1 MKRFALTAAAL
12 LLTSVAMA
20 QGPGGFGGQQ
30 GGFPGG
36 GQRSGF
42 PGGQQGGFPGGPGGP
57 GGGFP
62 GGPMGMPNREISAS
76 SLPLRVMATYLSLT
90 DTQLGKIALLR
101 EDAMEAMRPQPGQ
114 QRQRNT
120 NPSNN
125 SAAER
130 KATSEI
136 TALLNESQRSR
147 LNLLVKALKGLQEDG
162 VRPDAAVK
170 LQLTDDQLSKLAAGR
185 ASESVLTSEQQK
197 IAQSYQMPQG
207 GPGGPGGPPPGFGG
221 GN

>member
-36 GQRSGF
+36 GQRGGF
-42 PGGQQGGFPGGPGGP
+42 PGGPGGQGGFPGGPGGP
-57 GGGFP
+57 
-62 GGPMGMPNREISAS
+62 MGMPNREVSAVS
-76 SLPLRVMATYLSLT
+76 VPLRALTSYLSLSESQT
-90 DTQLGKIALLR
+90 AKIALLR

-114 QRQRNT
+114 QRQRNA

-130 KATSEI
+130 KVVSEI
-136 TALLNESQRSR
+136 TALLSESQRSR
-147 LNLLVKALKGLQEDG
+147 LNTLIKALKSLQEEG
-162 VRPDAAVK
+162 IRPDALTK
-170 LQLTDDQLSKLAAGR
+170 LQLTDDQLAKLAAGR
-185 ASESVLTSEQQK
+185 AVESVLTSEQQK

-207 GPGGPGGPPPGFGG
+207 GPGGFPGGPGGPPPGFGG
-221 GN
+221 GD